1 MLVVDDERPVL
12 QTLGAML
19 TSAGYKVVC
28 VPSGEGALAAAR
40 LTAFDGALIDIYMPE
55 MNGFET
61 AIKLREQSAKRGR
74 TILLWH
80 MTGMNNPEVEARSA
94 DCKIVGLLHKPF
106 NLAVLCRTLE
116 AGFEAA
122 VLTSEATPPLDP
134 KLTTDTPAADLPPL

>member
-19 TSAGYKVVC
+19 TSVGYKVVC

-80 MTGMNNPEVEARSA
+80 MTGMNNPEVEIRSA
-94 DCKIVGLLHKPF
+94 DCHVVGLLHKPF

-116 AGFEAA
+116 AGFDATA
-122 VLTSEATPPLDP
+122 PSGDATPPLDP
-134 KLTTDTPAADLPPL
+134 GLTTDTPAADSPVP